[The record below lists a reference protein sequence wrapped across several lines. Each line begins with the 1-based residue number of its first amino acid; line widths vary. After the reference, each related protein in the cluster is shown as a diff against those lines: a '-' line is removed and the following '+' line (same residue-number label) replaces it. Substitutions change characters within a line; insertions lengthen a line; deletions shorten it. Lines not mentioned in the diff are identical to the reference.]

1 MAAYT
6 FVGATVLLFSGIS
19 YTAVISFAGILGG
32 VLSLGLWGFAQLWTE
47 YKVLAP
53 EFRMR
58 RPLQVLVAISSLALF
73 GFGLV
78 ALVQFFQDFLG

>member
-1 MAAYT
+1 
-6 FVGATVLLFSGIS
+6 
-19 YTAVISFAGILGG
+19 
-32 VLSLGLWGFAQLWTE
+32 
-47 YKVLAP
+47 
-53 EFRMR
+53 MR